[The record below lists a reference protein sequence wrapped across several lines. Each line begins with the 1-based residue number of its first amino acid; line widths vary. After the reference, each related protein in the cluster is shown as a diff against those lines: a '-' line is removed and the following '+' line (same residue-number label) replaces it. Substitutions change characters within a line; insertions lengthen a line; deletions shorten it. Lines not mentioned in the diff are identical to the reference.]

1 MHYFNFWG
9 FGGGFGGV
17 PCSRNEFS
25 ACFQRSPR
33 SGKGGAGTARSA
45 VAARLIAFP
54 ASIQA
59 AHSSQNVRRGGA
71 ARSHDWQNPG
81 HSRSSRSS
89 RAALMRVPGQ
99 RCWRSR
105 LRTGSQGGAEAQTR
119 ILQASLALRA
129 SLASETARWE
139 SWRVVQG

>member
-45 VAARLIAFP
+45 VAARCKARP
-54 ASIQA
+54 ASI
-59 AHSSQNVRRGGA
+59 HSEHSPQNFLPGDA
-71 ARSHDWQNPG
+71 ARSQNGQNPG
-81 HSRSSRSS
+81 RSRSSSS
-89 RAALMRVPGQ
+89 SIMLWQGPRR

-105 LRTGSQGGAEAQTR
+105 LRTGSQGVAASQTMIWR
-119 ILQASLALRA
+119 AARALPATMGRK
-129 SLASETARWE
+129 TARWE
-139 SWRVVQG
+139 SWRVVQE